1 MQISVSPV
9 QAQTAAKIL
18 TAILQNPKTILSQSE
33 RSDLTDFLSDLQD
46 ALDNEAER
54 QYLSRQTGAF

>member
-9 QAQTAAKIL
+9 QAQTTAKIL